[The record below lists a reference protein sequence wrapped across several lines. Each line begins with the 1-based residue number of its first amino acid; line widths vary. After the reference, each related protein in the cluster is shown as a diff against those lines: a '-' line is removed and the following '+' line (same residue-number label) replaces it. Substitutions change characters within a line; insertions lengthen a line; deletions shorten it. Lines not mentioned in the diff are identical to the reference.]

1 MILFFLEFIFI
12 KDYRWTPRKYP
23 RMSGKNSKEQ
33 SFWWFFFMHLIIF
46 EIYFNNSGC
55 SSIYLNSQN
64 LKFLFALFANSQTW
78 LENFLSASIITILQ
92 LLLLVLQEG
101 KCCMMF
107 RNMEVAFMKHLLSNS
122 VEQTIYSVMINWIL

>member
-1 MILFFLEFIFI
+1 
-12 KDYRWTPRKYP
+12 
-23 RMSGKNSKEQ
+23 
-33 SFWWFFFMHLIIF
+33 MHLIIF

-64 LKFLFALFANSQTW
+64 LKFLFALFVNSQTW
-78 LENFLSASIITILQ
+78 LENFLSASIIAILQ

-122 VEQTIYSVMINWIL
+122 VE

>member
-1 MILFFLEFIFI
+1 
-12 KDYRWTPRKYP
+12 
-23 RMSGKNSKEQ
+23 
-33 SFWWFFFMHLIIF
+33 MHLIIF

-55 SSIYLNSQN
+55 FSIYLNSQN

-78 LENFLSASIITILQ
+78 LENFLSASITILQ

-122 VEQTIYSVMINWIL
+122 VE